1 MLPAILFSL
10 PDEFLAEMMTYV
22 GAIFDD
28 AKLLIILAIGVPL
41 AFFMIKKAIGLMP
54 SR

>member
-10 PDEFLAEMMTYV
+10 PEGLLAEMMTFV

-28 AKLLIILAIGVPL
+28 AKLLIILAIGIPL
-41 AFFMIKKAIGLMP
+41 AFFVIKRAISLVP